1 MNNRISPLRLLLSGL
16 NRLSRQS
23 ELILLI
29 GLPIVAIAALA
40 LLPEL
45 IYISANFHD
54 YAELV
59 YPEYFEH
66 IAMTLLIIICG
77 ALFFDTAKKTKL

>member
-1 MNNRISPLRLLLSGL
+1 MKNRISPLRLLLSGL
-16 NRLSRQS
+16 SRLSWRS

-59 YPEYFEH
+59 YPDYFEH

-77 ALFFDTAKKTKL
+77 ALLLDTAEKRGL